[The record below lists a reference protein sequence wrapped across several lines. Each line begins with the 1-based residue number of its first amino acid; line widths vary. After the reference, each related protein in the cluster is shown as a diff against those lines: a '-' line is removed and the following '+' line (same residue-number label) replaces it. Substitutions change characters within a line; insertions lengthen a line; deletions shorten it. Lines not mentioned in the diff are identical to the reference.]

1 MKKALYISAIAFML
15 AGGMLSSCSDFL
27 EADNKTTGNKEA
39 DDALTA
45 TDVLYSAYNSL
56 YSVTTEVD
64 LNEEG
69 TDLYIPV
76 RGKTASAF
84 DQYTLNAENA
94 DVYSYWKNLYTMV
107 NFANGVLYYNTESSS
122 GYNAK
127 YSAEA
132 KFIRCYGF
140 YLLTQQFGSVP
151 YVTEYVDEAKPGYP
165 RVDVSTIYDGCIAE
179 LTEVYNSNVLAT
191 VATRGANVASP
202 TNEAVALLISKFYL
216 AKGWDV
222 DVTATGKDVAPISGN
237 ENFTNA
243 AEWAEKA
250 INGKALS
257 LTFAEK
263 WSPFKDNNVESF
275 WAIQPDRTNSVGAH
289 SLQNDYGNYYGE
301 CTATGYKNVGSTHA
315 QSQKSLYLFAK
326 GDERYEA
333 TFATTILNKGND
345 GWGVTGYYAMYNN
358 KNWKKVGY
366 RYFPYYVTEA
376 EAEATFDADLYSSS
390 AAEGNNENV
399 QAFILGN
406 PQGGAACTAYTFD
419 ANGAVSTKTSGKS
432 YSDLNVQV
440 AGGVCVKKFDD
451 AASSMVTR
459 NDCYRAINIFDLSD
473 AYLTAAE
480 AYYMAGEE
488 AEALAKVNAVRER
501 AYGSQ
506 DGNLADFS
514 EASYKSL
521 YIYDAPEG
529 GFKAIDI
536 ILDERAREL
545 YAERT
550 RWIDLRR
557 TKQLARYNTAYNP
570 NLVST
575 VKTLRPI
582 PANEIS
588 ANSSISDQNPGY

>member
-1 MKKALYISAIAFML
+1 ML

-45 TDVLYSAYNSL
+45 EKVLYSAYNSL
-56 YSVTTEVD
+56 YSVTTEVA

-107 NFANGVLYYNTESSS
+107 NFANGVLYYNQESSAD
-122 GYNAK
+122 YNAK
-127 YSAEA
+127 SSAEA

-222 DVTATGKDVAPISGN
+222 DVTATGKDVAPVSGN

-250 INGKALS
+250 INGKEPS

-263 WSPFKDNNVESF
+263 WSPYNDNNAESF
-275 WAIQPDRTNSVGAH
+275 WAVQIDRTNSVGAH

-315 QSQKSLYLFAK
+315 QSQKSLYIFAK

-376 EAEATFDADLYSSS
+376 EAEATFDAELYSYS
-390 AAEGNNENV
+390 AEDGNNETV
-399 QAFILGN
+399 KAFILGN
-406 PQGGAACTAYTFD
+406 PQGGAGCTAYTFD
-419 ANGAVSTKTSGKS
+419 ASGAVSVKTSGS
-432 YSDLNVQV
+432 YSAINQQV

-451 AASSMVTR
+451 AASTMVTR
-459 NDCYRAINIFDLSD
+459 NDDYRAINIFDLSD

-480 AYYMAGEE
+480 AYYMAGNET
-488 AEALAKVNAVRER
+488 EALAKVNAVRER
-501 AYGSQ
+501 AYGGP

-514 EASYKSL
+514 EASYKNF

-557 TKQLARYNTAYNP
+557 TKQLARYNAAYNP

-588 ANSSISDQNPGY
+588 ANSSISDQNAGY